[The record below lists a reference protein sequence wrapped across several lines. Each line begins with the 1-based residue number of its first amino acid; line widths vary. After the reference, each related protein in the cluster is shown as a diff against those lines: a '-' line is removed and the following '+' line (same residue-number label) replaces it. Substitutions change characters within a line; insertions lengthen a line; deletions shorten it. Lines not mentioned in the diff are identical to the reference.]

1 MGAKLSALGG
11 MGAYMQIDWWLIL
24 EKFILIGA
32 IITLSMIVAMY
43 STYAERKIAAVL
55 QDRIGPDRA
64 GPFGLLQP
72 LADGLKLF
80 MKEEIIPTLSS
91 KFLFILGPMLAMIT
105 ALLTSA
111 VIPWGSTIH
120 IFNRDVALQI
130 ADINI
135 GILYV
140 IGVVSLGVYGIMIG
154 GWASNNKFSLLAA
167 VRGASQMISYELA
180 MGLSLIAVLM
190 ITGSLRMSVIVSEQM
205 QNGWNVIYQPLGFFI
220 FFVCALAECNR
231 TPFDLPEAENELNF
245 GYHQEYSSM
254 KLGFYLFAEYINM
267 FISGV
272 VMSTLFFGGY
282 DIPFVNE
289 AAWGNHWWVGL
300 IGFLVLMTKAVL
312 FIFLFMWIRWT
323 IPRFRFDQLMN
334 LGWKG
339 LLPLALL
346 NMLITAVVVL
356 LLNK

>member
-1 MGAKLSALGG
+1 MFLL
-11 MGAYMQIDWWLIL
+11 QIDWLIIL
-24 EKFILIGA
+24 EKFILVALVVTIA
-32 IITLSMIVAMY
+32 LVVAMY
-43 STYAERKIAAVL
+43 STYFERKIAAWL
-55 QDRIGPDRA
+55 QDRRGPSRA

-72 LADGLKLF
+72 VADGVKLF
-80 MKEEIIPTLSS
+80 MKEEIIPLTSS
-91 KFLFILGPMLAMIT
+91 RLLFILGPMLAMIT
-105 ALLTSA
+105 ACMTSA
-111 VIPWGSTIH
+111 VIPWGQTI
-120 IFNRDVALQI
+120 DVAGRQVPLQI

-140 IGVVSLGVYGIMIG
+140 FGVVSLGVYGIMIG

-180 MGLSLIAVLM
+180 MGLSLLAVLM
-190 ITGSLRMSVIVSEQM
+190 IVGDLRMSAIVNHQLA
-205 QNGWNVIYQPLGFFI
+205 NGWNVIYQPLGFFI

-272 VMSTLFFGGY
+272 VMATLFFGGY
-282 DIPFVNE
+282 DIPFINE
-289 AAWGNHWWVGL
+289 ASYGNAWWIGL
-300 IGFLVLMTKAVL
+300 ASFAMLMAKAL
-312 FIFLFMWIRWT
+312 FFVFLFMWIRWT
-323 IPRFRFDQLMN
+323 IPRFRYDQLMN

-339 LLPLALL
+339 LLPLALA
-346 NMLITAVVVL
+346 NMVITAVVVL